1 MKLFIKEDDNILYFK
16 QNDKEKI
23 FLKFTINILFF
34 GKNDEFAS
42 IICDKQ
48 IDIQEFKT
56 KLEQSYF
63 ILIFGFNFKNQN
75 VIDEIN
81 KILDLKILKFI
92 IFDLFYIS
100 GVYNF
105 NNELYL
111 DFENIYENNIDY
123 SYDIISY
130 KNFFN
135 FKNTDFSNDNN
146 LKFLNDNIKSIINEV
161 EELTNKIKD
170 YSIEDLQIKT
180 TYLNNK
186 YLKLDELINRGE
198 KFYKIILKK
207 LDELEKNISDKN
219 TESKDLIHK
228 DFNFEKQNKYVLTIL
243 KLIENLNNDK
253 ESKVLEIKKIESKLI
268 SKINN
273 INKLNKDINDLDL
286 KIKEKNII
294 LKHINEKTNQKEFVI
309 NNLDIGRKDENE
321 NINIIT
327 NQTNKKTKTIYKKN
341 SNTNIKNLGVFV
353 HIFNINVWND
363 IYKYL
368 KILNESNYNFD
379 LYINIASS
387 EVKDFGKNEYINL
400 KNEIKHTK
408 IYENLY
414 ITHSDNRGMDIG
426 GFFTSYIKMLELNLG
441 YENIIK
447 IHTKTNNNWR
457 FAMMYAILGN
467 KSIIDNNFTKMNQ
480 DNIGMIGNQVIDL
493 TNIINK
499 NSYNFIHSY
508 LKRFNVKFNNKG
520 GFIPGTIFMIK
531 GSVLRTFFNTQNLR
545 DSYNEFEKDYCGSKI
560 NNREG
565 KPHAFERF
573 FGFMVDS
580 CNMKTVSFDS

>member
-1 MKLFIKEDDNILYFK
+1 MKLFIREDDNIFYFK
-16 QNDKEKI
+16 QYDKEKI

-34 GKNDEFAS
+34 GKNDEISS

-48 IDIQEFKT
+48 IDIKEFKS

-63 ILIFGFNFKNQN
+63 ILIFGFNFKSQN
-75 VIDEIN
+75 VIDKIN
-81 KILDLKILKFI
+81 DILDLKILKFI
-92 IFDLFYIS
+92 IFDLFYIA
-100 GVYNF
+100 GIYNF
-105 NNELYL
+105 NNDLYL

-135 FKNTDFSNDNN
+135 LKNTDFNNDNN
-146 LKFLNDNIKSIINEV
+146 LKFLNDSIKSIINEV

-180 TYLNNK
+180 TYLNNR
-186 YLKLDELINRGE
+186 YLKFDELINKGE

-207 LDELEKNISDKN
+207 LNELEKNISDKK
-219 TESKDLIHK
+219 TENKYPINN

-253 ESKVLEIKKIESKLI
+253 ESKLLEIKEIETKLI

-273 INKLNKDINDLDL
+273 INKLNQNIHDLDL
-286 KIKEKNII
+286 KIKNKNTM
-294 LKHINEKTNQKEFVI
+294 LKEINERTKQEELQLNNISVI
-309 NNLDIGRKDENE
+309 NKNNKINNKNYNR
-321 NINIIT
+321 NI
-327 NQTNKKTKTIYKKN
+327 K
-341 SNTNIKNLGVFV
+341 TNIKNLGVFV

-387 EVKDFGKNEYINL
+387 DIKDFGKNEYIKL
-400 KNEIKHTK
+400 KNEIKNTK
-408 IYENLY
+408 IYDNIY

-426 GFFTSYIKMLELNLG
+426 GFFTSYIKMLEMNLG

-467 KSIIDNNFTKMNQ
+467 KTIIDNNFTKMNQ

-499 NSYNFIHSY
+499 NSYNFIHTY
-508 LKRFNVKFNNKG
+508 LKRFGVKFNNKG

-531 GSVLRTFFNTQNLR
+531 GSILRNFFSIQNLK

-573 FGFMVDS
+573 FGFMVES